1 MSCYTVDK
9 SCGFRPKQEI
19 EFQKNFLRN
28 VIPTDIS
35 RFRDILIKKQLS
47 KFRSKNFAK
56 KFLSGRQK
64 INTKNSLNARGDLSV
79 NEWDNIKKF
88 SELDRYRTFA
98 LLSFAK
104 VF

>member
-9 SCGFRPKQEI
+9 SCGFRSRQEI
-19 EFQKNFLRN
+19 EFRENFLRN

-35 RFRDILIKKQLS
+35 RFRHILIKKQLS

-56 KFLSGRQK
+56 NFLSGRRK

-79 NEWDNIKKF
+79 NERDKIRKF